1 MKEISSKRSGD
12 KAAYQVKDSKES
24 LIKIKIKPEKKE
36 YFQEEVIK
44 GVLKLTLK
52 KDLPKFRLRLQL

>member
-12 KAAYQVKDSKES
+12 KAAYQVKDSKEC

-44 GVLKLTLK
+44 GVL
-52 KDLPKFRLRLQL
+52 

>member
-1 MKEISSKRSGD
+1 MKEVSSKRSGNQ
-12 KAAYQVKDSKES
+12 ATYQVKDSKES